1 MNDQLAA
8 QLAQFYAIDEKHAA
22 LLAEIQSE
30 DWDRALDA
38 ADRLAEYGAAALP
51 GLLPLLKSLSDWT
64 RRATTLALRDIGHDF
79 SVPFLVAAIDDPLN
93 DDIRGSLVYALQT
106 HDCAHLF
113 LFLFRLALDRIFE
126 VQNHAYTI
134 LFDQE
139 FWFAETDLAS
149 AQAQL
154 DQYASRTNRDPD
166 SDLLIADL
174 QDLLNDLCELP
185 VEDKG

>member
-1 MNDQLAA
+1 MDDNLTAR
-8 QLAQFYAIDEKHAA
+8 LAQFYAIDEEHAA

-51 GLLPLLKSLSDWT
+51 GLLPLLKNPSVET
-64 RRATTLALRDIGHDF
+64 RRATALALRAIGHDF
-79 SVPFLVAAIDDPLN
+79 AVPFLVAAIDDPLN
-93 DDIRGSLVYALQT
+93 EDIRGSLAYALQT

-113 LFLFRLALDRIFE
+113 LFLFRLALDRIYE
-126 VQNHAYTI
+126 VQNHAYAI
-134 LFDQE
+134 LFEQE
-139 FWFAETDLAS
+139 FWFAETDVDS

-154 DQYASRTNRDPD
+154 DQYAGRTDRGPD

-174 QDLLNDLCELP
+174 REVLNDLRGIADAGE
-185 VEDKG
+185 G